1 MAFGCFQPTM
11 VVRRR
16 CGKQSDAVAA
26 LRQFGGM
33 RTCQS
38 TSNVTERHVKTAAA
52 AMCRA
57 SRAENLLSSWSR
69 AFCSPPSWGSQP
81 SKRWAGPA
89 RPQMAAPAQPHLPPH
104 PTPVRRS
111 LPLTQTPRRTGASR
125 TTERRSSTSP
135 LMTAPPRTPSAC
147 STSSTSTA
155 PRRRSSWWDT
165 TPTTTT

>member
-1 MAFGCFQPTM
+1 
-11 VVRRR
+11 
-16 CGKQSDAVAA
+16 
-26 LRQFGGM
+26 
-33 RTCQS
+33 
-38 TSNVTERHVKTAAA
+38 
-52 AMCRA
+52 MCRA

-125 TTERRSSTSP
+125 TDGEKIVYLAFDERG
-135 LMTAPPRTPSAC
+135 PSKNTQRVLDILDQYGAKA
-147 STSSTSTA
+147 TFFVVGHD
-155 PRRRSSWWDT
+155 PDYYDMIEEGL
-165 TPTTTT
+165 